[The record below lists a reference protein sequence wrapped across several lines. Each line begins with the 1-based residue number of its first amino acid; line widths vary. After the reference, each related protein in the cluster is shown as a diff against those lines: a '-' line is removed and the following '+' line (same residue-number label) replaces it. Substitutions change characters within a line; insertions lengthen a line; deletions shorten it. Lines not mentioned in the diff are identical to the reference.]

1 MRFNDKTSDKG
12 LWDNDSKTNKL
23 DITLDGDGEI
33 DLSTIL
39 RGDVN
44 GSYDAAVHNRAA
56 PASAPEPLYA
66 PLPLSHEDELL
77 VMQVDVI

>member
-1 MRFNDKTSDKG
+1 M
-12 LWDNDSKTNKL
+12 
-23 DITLDGDGEI
+23 I

-56 PASAPEPLYA
+56 PAAAPEPNYA
-66 PLPLSHEDELL
+66 PLPLSHEDEFQIVSLDI
-77 VMQVDVI
+77 V